1 MYDLTPIL
9 LGLTAPERWAAVRQL
24 GPRAVSQQWF
34 VMIGVAL
41 LLVLLVLLLATSY
54 RRHQQ
59 NKGRQAKE
67 FEVTALR
74 RGLATRER
82 QILLA
87 IAGRS
92 GLGRKPD
99 IFHEPEAFDRGAVQL
114 LAECGHTRTPQE
126 ITDLKAEI
134 ATLRQKLNVRRVVTG
149 GAAVRAS
156 SSSRE
161 IPVGRFIELTGRRD
175 NQAVALRVK
184 VLRNDE
190 IELAVVLRT
199 PLGSRPG
206 DSWLARYYSG
216 MSAWEFRTST
226 VRCDDQMLVLSHS
239 DDIHF
244 VNRRR
249 FPRVAVHWTALLAPL
264 PFIRSGSAA
273 GEAGAGPADV
283 SRPAAES
290 APAFVESI
298 VTEFAGP
305 GLRIEGP
312 LSVQV
317 EDRVLVVFRF
327 AGPPGGAAVS
337 PRTVAG
343 IGRVR
348 HRRKTGQ
355 GLSIAVE
362 LTGLSDAE
370 AEDLAALM
378 DELSAGA
385 RGGPGGHAA
394 GPQETPVEVAT
405 TV

>member
-1 MYDLTPIL
+1 MYYLTPIL

-59 NKGRQAKE
+59 NQGRQTRE

-74 RGLATRER
+74 RGLTARER

-92 GLGRKPD
+92 GLGRRHD

-161 IPVGRFIELTGRRD
+161 IPVGKFIELTGRRD
-175 NQAVALRVK
+175 NEAVALRVK

-190 IELAVVLRT
+190 IELAVALRT

-239 DDIHF
+239 EDIHF

-249 FPRVAVHWTALLAPL
+249 FPRLAVHWAALIAPL
-264 PFIRSGSAA
+264 PFIRSDSAA
-273 GEAGAGPADV
+273 GEADASQADV
-283 SRPAAES
+283 LRPAAAS
-290 APAFVESI
+290 APAFVAGV

-312 LSVQV
+312 LPVQV

-327 AGPPGGAAVS
+327 AGPPGGPGIG

-348 HRRKTGQ
+348 HRREMGES
-355 GLSIAVE
+355 LSIAVE

-370 AEDLAALM
+370 AEDLASLM
-378 DELSAGA
+378 DELSTGA
-385 RGGPGGHAA
+385 RSRPGDRAT
-394 GPQETPVEVAT
+394 GPQESPAYVAT